1 MKTHSLDEKFKC
13 DLCAKTFHM
22 KWRLVKHRSQHDLT
36 SVRFCH
42 YFNNN
47 KFCSFYELGCMFKH
61 EHAPICKNGMSCRT
75 KLCQFTHQ
83 VVMETHSEESS
94 ENEIDTEVRETE
106 EPIVYPCSICGFVS
120 KTEAYLPVHI
130 STKHKVNGNDID
142 NALIEEENDSDDDDV
157 DDGPMECN
165 HCLINGVKPGF
176 TCDDFELLLQHIW
189 NDHKENSVWGPS
201 H

>member
-47 KFCSFYELGCMFKH
+47 KFCHFYELGCMFKH
-61 EHAPICKNGMSCRT
+61 EHAPICKNGLSCRT

-83 VVMETHSEESS
+83 VFMGLDACSS
-94 ENEIDTEVRETE
+94 MSMHQIAKMVCPVEQN
-106 EPIVYPCSICGFVS
+106 CVS
-120 KTEAYLPVHI
+120 SRIKLLWRHI
-130 STKHKVNGNDID
+130 ERIK
-142 NALIEEENDSDDDDV
+142 
-157 DDGPMECN
+157 
-165 HCLINGVKPGF
+165 
-176 TCDDFELLLQHIW
+176 
-189 NDHKENSVWGPS
+189 
-201 H
+201 